1 MKNKEMHIGVVLP
14 KPSIT
19 VITRNI
25 NNPPISP
32 WTEPSP
38 PANEYSQ
45 VFNVEIG
52 NLGQRHNACYQYL
65 QLIEFCL
72 CT

>member
-14 KPSIT
+14 KPTVT

-38 PANEYSQ
+38 PANKYSQ

-52 NLGQRHNACYQYL
+52 NLG
-65 QLIEFCL
+65 
-72 CT
+72 